1 MASPKTATSRDNASA
16 RVERQVSRGRDPRA
30 QGAARRQEILDA
42 ACELIYARGYASAS
56 MRDLA
61 GVVGVTQA
69 ALYYHFANKED
80 ILFALI
86 EGFTKKLSALLQD
99 ALQAGDGGVAGLE
112 DAIRAHIMLAR
123 SHYREFKLVTEDKK
137 LLGEVYS
144 EAMRKG
150 EREIFL
156 MYRDAIA
163 ELKERGLIA
172 PVNISVSVFNILAMI
187 NFVPQWYRAD
197 GELSLEDVADET
209 VALAMKGLLAK
220 PAD

>member
-1 MASPKTATSRDNASA
+1 MAGQKAAKRLDSSA
-16 RVERQVSRGRDPRA
+16 ETQFSSDRDPRA
-30 QGAARRQEILDA
+30 QGADRRQEILEA

-69 ALYYHFANKED
+69 ALYYHFANKEE

-86 EGFTKKLSALLQD
+86 QGFTDKLSALLQD
-99 ALQAGDGGVAGLE
+99 ALKAGGDGLTGLE
-112 DAIRAHIMLAR
+112 DAIRTHVLLAR
-123 SHYREFKLVTEDKK
+123 SDYREFKLVTEDKK
-137 LLGEVYS
+137 LLGEAYS
-144 EAMRKG
+144 EAIRRR
-150 EREIFL
+150 ERQIFL
-156 MYRDAIA
+156 TYRDAIA
-163 ELKERGLIA
+163 QLKERGLIA
-172 PVNISVSVFNILAMI
+172 PVNTSISVFNILAMI

-197 GELSLEDVADET
+197 GALSLEEVADET